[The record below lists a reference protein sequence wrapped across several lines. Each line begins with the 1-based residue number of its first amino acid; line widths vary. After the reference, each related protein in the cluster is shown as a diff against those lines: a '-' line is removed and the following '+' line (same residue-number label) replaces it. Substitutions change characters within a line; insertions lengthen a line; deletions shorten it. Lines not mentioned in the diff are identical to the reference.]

1 MSKEKNLYDILRT
14 SLSVTTING
23 IAKKLF
29 LSEPYISKL
38 LKQTEEKYHVILL
51 NRNQK
56 PIQLT
61 KAGEIFLKDLR
72 TILESQNE
80 LNYDLE
86 PYQDNK
92 EYEIRIAFNQPWLET
107 QGKSIITFL
116 MRRFPEITF
125 SFFEQT
131 TNLAQDNLLN
141 HSLDVFVG
149 KVLVNRHISST
160 YFTDSKLSFLV
171 PESSPLFQIQAR
183 TLTPAIFK
191 HFDNQKF
198 ISLTDDSFFQV
209 MVDHMFAEN
218 EVILNKVVKVANS
231 LISNQLAYQG
241 LGYTIAAKNNTLFT
255 PDQQKVKIINI
266 PENML
271 QLNNGVSY
279 LNDSSKMVHKV
290 GKELLGYLKRN
301 KELMS

>member
-1 MSKEKNLYDILRT
+1 MSKEKNLYDILKT
-14 SLSVTTING
+14 SLSVTTVNG

-38 LKQTEEKYHVILL
+38 LKQTEAKYHVILL

-61 KAGEIFLKDLR
+61 KAGEVFLKDLR
-72 TILESQNE
+72 NILESQNE

-86 PYQDNK
+86 PYQNNK
-92 EYEIRIAFNQPWLET
+92 EFEIRIAFNQPWLET
-107 QGKSIITFL
+107 LGNRIIPFL
-116 MRRFPEITF
+116 MHRYPEITF

-141 HSLDVFVG
+141 HSLDIFVG

-160 YFTDSKLSFLV
+160 YFTDSKLSFLI
-171 PESSPLFQIQAR
+171 PKSCSLYNLQTN
-183 TLTPAIFK
+183 TLTPTIFK

-198 ISLTDDSFFQV
+198 ISLTDDSFFQA

-218 EVILNKVVKVANS
+218 EVTLNKVVKVANS

-241 LGYTIAAKNNTLFT
+241 IGYTVAAKNNTSFQ
-255 PDQQKVKIINI
+255 PDQRKVKIINI

-279 LNDSSKMVHKV
+279 LNDSSKMVQKV
-290 GKELLGYLKRN
+290 GQELLEYLKNN